1 MNAATRGMAG
11 GTALPIGNAP
21 SQPRRRALAMALA
34 CAASMGLGVQPQ
46 AHAQG
51 PAWPNK
57 PVKLIIPAPGGSA
70 GDLMARLVGERFTA
84 LTGQPMIIDLRPGAD
99 GALAAVAAARSEPD
113 GHTLLL
119 GNAGI
124 MTVNP
129 HFNSKLAY
137 DPDKDFAPISLL
149 INNVIVL
156 TVRPALGVSTVQE
169 LVAASRAKPGTMNYA
184 SVGGRG
190 GVPFLSGQLLRQ
202 QGGADLTWV
211 GYASEGQARSDLMAG
226 QIQVMFDTLASSLPL
241 VQSGRL
247 KILTVTGG
255 ARAPQL
261 PQVPTLIESGFPGV
275 QGVGWLGLYAP
286 AATPAAL
293 VASAQQLMARIF
305 ANVEL
310 RERLLAQGMEPVAS
324 TTEALVGM
332 QRGDYAKWG
341 RLIKDAGIKPE

>member
-1 MNAATRGMAG
+1 MKALSKMVPRVKRQRRG
-11 GTALPIGNAP
+11 
-21 SQPRRRALAMALA
+21 LAMALVF
-34 CAASMGLGVQPQ
+34 AATLGMGANARAQ
-46 AHAQG
+46 AQA
-51 PAWPNK
+51 PAWPSK
-57 PVKLIIPAPGGSA
+57 PVKLVIPAPGGSA
-70 GDLMARLVGERFTA
+70 ADLLARMVGERFTA
-84 LTGQPMIIDLRPGAD
+84 LTGQPMVIDLRPGAD
-99 GALAAVAAARSEPD
+99 GALAAVAAARSDPD

-129 HFNSKLAY
+129 HFNAKLAY
-137 DPDKDFAPISLL
+137 DPVKDFEPISLL
-149 INNVIVL
+149 VNNVIVL
-156 TVRPALGVSTVQE
+156 TVRPALGVNTVQE
-169 LVAASRAKPGTMNYA
+169 LVAASRAKPGTINYA

-211 GYASEGQARSDLMAG
+211 GYASEGQARSDLMSG

-247 KILTVTGG
+247 KILAVTGG

-286 AATPAAL
+286 AATPAAAL
-293 VASAQQLMARIF
+293 VSAQQLMAKIF
-305 ANVEL
+305 AHPEL
-310 RERLLAQGMEPVAS
+310 RERMLTLGMEPVAS
-324 TTEALVGM
+324 TTEALVSI
-332 QRGDYAKWG
+332 QRGDHTKWG
-341 RLIKDAGIKPE
+341 KLIKDAGIKPE